1 MNLGSRVI
9 FNAALFAPDTQS
21 ITSPLHYSAVV
32 VFEFCLVISVSTVF
46 YHIFSTLHYLTVFLI
61 FHSPYSTTFLMQ
73 CILSS
78 FGFPDEEHLMNIST
92 SGIKFKYIRQ
102 HSNFNKVPL
111 SFPLQTLTSHSH
123 RCLVPV
129 QDNILITSHHFTNPC
144 PFDFSSCC
152 CALHKLSSHIVF
164 ENLMFRALE
173 SECCDILH
181 EELGSWN
188 AKVWVLDLP
197 LPSLTVGKFLIL
209 PMP

>member
-111 SFPLQTLTSHSH
+111 SFPLQTLLIPIDALFLSK
-123 RCLVPV
+123 
-129 QDNILITSHHFTNPC
+129 ITSLLLPITLPTPVLLISPPAAVLCINSPLISSLRISCLGHWSQSVVIFCMKNLGVEMPRFESWIFHF
-144 PFDFSSCC
+144 
-152 CALHKLSSHIVF
+152 LV
-164 ENLMFRALE
+164 
-173 SECCDILH
+173 
-181 EELGSWN
+181 
-188 AKVWVLDLP
+188 
-197 LPSLTVGKFLIL
+197 
-209 PMP
+209 